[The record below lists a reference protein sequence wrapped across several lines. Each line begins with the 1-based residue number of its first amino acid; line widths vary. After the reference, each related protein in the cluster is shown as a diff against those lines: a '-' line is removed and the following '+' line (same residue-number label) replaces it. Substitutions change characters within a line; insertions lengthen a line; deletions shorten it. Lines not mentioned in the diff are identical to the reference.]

1 VPDER
6 YKEAREFS
14 EKEQADPA
22 AINAW
27 NRTALS
33 MHSMPGSREHV

>member
-27 NRTALS
+27 NQTALS
-33 MHSMPGSREHV
+33 MHRMPESREHV